1 MPLDLRRRVRAQ
13 APGLLVL
20 TIVLSDIVYLIIWPA
35 HWRRGTSLIAVAM
48 LLAGLLRLVLSRQ
61 AAGMLAARGRWYD
74 SFCYLALGAAI
85 LIIDIRLRS

>member
-1 MPLDLRRRVRAQ
+1 MPLELRRRVHAQ

-20 TIVLSDIVYLIIWPA
+20 TIVFSDIVYMIIWPG
-35 HWRRGTSLIAVAM
+35 HWRRGAALVAVAM

-85 LIIDIRLRS
+85 LIIDIRLRN